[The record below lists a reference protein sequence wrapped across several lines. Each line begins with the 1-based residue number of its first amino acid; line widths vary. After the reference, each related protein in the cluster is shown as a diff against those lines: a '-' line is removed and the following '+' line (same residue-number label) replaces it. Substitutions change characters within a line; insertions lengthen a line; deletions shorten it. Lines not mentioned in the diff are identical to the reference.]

1 MEIIRCVIVD
11 DKPLAVDIL
20 SDYVGKVPYLKLN
33 FSTTNP
39 LLALNEIMDN
49 GADLVF
55 LDIQMP
61 QLNGV
66 QFMKIVQGKCK
77 VILTTAYPEYALDGF
92 EHDAIDYL
100 LKPISFERF
109 YKSIQKAQHYFQNQ
123 QSIDHTILATPSK
136 AADFIFIKT
145 AYKLAKVMFDDIL
158 YIEGM
163 QNYISIYTLNG
174 KIISLQNIKKI
185 EDQLPKKSFARV
197 HKSYLIA
204 INKIETIERSRIHI
218 GGALIPLGDSY
229 REAFYKL
236 IGADPQ
242 V

>member
-1 MEIIRCVIVD
+1 MDLIRCIIVD

-20 SDYVGKVPYLKLN
+20 NDYVRKIPFLTLS

-39 LLALNEIMDN
+39 LLAINEIMEN

-77 VILTTAYPEYALDGF
+77 IILTTAYPEYALDGF

-109 YKSIQKAQHYFQNQ
+109 YKSVQKAQQYFNSVAPRADSNNVQ
-123 QSIDHTILATPSK
+123 QLLKEIE
-136 AADFIFIKT
+136 FIFVKT
-145 AYKLAKVMFDDIL
+145 EYKLLKINISEIL

-163 QNYISIYTLNG
+163 QNYISIYTTTE

-185 EDQLPKKSFARV
+185 EEQLPKSQFIRV
-197 HKSYLIA
+197 HKSYLVA
-204 INKIETIERSRIHI
+204 INKIISIERSRIYI
-218 GGALIPLGDSY
+218 GNNCIPLGDFY
-229 REAFYKL
+229 REAFLKM
-236 IGADPQ
+236 IGT
-242 V
+242 